1 MSSDLKKIL
10 KKMMPALLIS
20 AVGLIY
26 FYYLPTSYDFD
37 GTVFSQT
44 LRNVLIKG
52 GLEEIIQAHHPLY
65 YPLAFFIYKAL
76 QITTGYNVLE
86 YFHLQ
91 LFSLFFGLF
100 TLVYCYKI
108 VKKTVEP
115 VAFQYIG
122 IILIA
127 FSYGF
132 WYYSVEAEVH
142 IAGLFFVTAGFY
154 YTFFKYDTPLKLHQV
169 VLSALCFSLAA
180 GFHLTNGLIAVS
192 VCLIFL
198 IEKKTFVRIFQ
209 FLVFYF
215 LFFFIIVSIFFIF
228 HNTNPVDLFKNQ
240 LFGKDLLSGYYM
252 NYWSDF
258 SLSTLWQS
266 LKAVAGGILSRSTEV
281 TSILSILFFLV
292 ALVIIATAWFK
303 RRGEKIYYRLFLW
316 LLPYFLFFS
325 FWDTKKIEFKLNII
339 LPIVILFIVSIARLV
354 RGKLTCA
361 LFLILMSIVPVLN
374 VRFVIS
380 PASDIQ
386 RNRKY
391 LVARAVEE
399 TTSPDSI
406 IVIAGVGSVVSK
418 FNKIYL
424 PYFAHRKVYILDWVL
439 GRGTS
444 FAEIYSQIRRQ
455 RIRGTPILFFSEVT
469 YLSKSLNTLLEN
481 HGTQEEVYFNFLKK
495 LNFKENIPLIDG
507 YFLKP
512 VE

>member
-1 MSSDLKKIL
+1 MSSDLSKVL

-20 AVGLIY
+20 SIGLIY

-44 LRNVLIKG
+44 LRDVLIKG
-52 GLEEIIQAHHPLY
+52 GLGEVIQAHHPLY

-76 QITTGYNVLE
+76 QITAGYNVLE

-91 LFSLFFGLF
+91 MFSFFFGLL
-100 TLVYCYKI
+100 TLVFCYKI
-108 VKKTVEP
+108 VRKAVEP
-115 VAFQYIG
+115 VVFQYMG

-142 IAGLFFVTAGFY
+142 IAALFFVTAGFY
-154 YTFFKYDTPLKLHQV
+154 YTFFKFDTPLKLHQV

-198 IEKKTFVRIFQ
+198 IEKRTFIRIFQ
-209 FLVFYF
+209 FLSFYF
-215 LFFFIIVSIFFIF
+215 LFFFTIASIFFIF
-228 HNTNPVDLFKNQ
+228 HKANPVDLFKNQ
-240 LFGKDLLSGYYM
+240 LFGKDLLTGYYM
-252 NYWSDF
+252 NYWNDF
-258 SLSTLWQS
+258 SLTTLWQS
-266 LKAVAGGILSRSTEV
+266 LKAVAGGILSRSTEI
-281 TSILSILFFLV
+281 TSILSILFFLT
-292 ALVIIATAWFK
+292 ALIIIATAWFK

-339 LPIVILFIVSIARLV
+339 LPIIILFIVSIARLI
-354 RGKLTCA
+354 RGKITCVLT
-361 LFLILMSIVPVLN
+361 LILMCIVPVLN

-380 PASDIQ
+380 TASDIQ
-386 RNRKY
+386 KNRKY
-391 LVARAVEE
+391 LVARKVGEAAP
-399 TTSPDSI
+399 PDSI

-439 GRGTS
+439 GRKIS
-444 FAEIYSQIRRQ
+444 FADIYSQIRFQ
-455 RIRGTPILFFSEVT
+455 RYRGTPILFFSEVT
-469 YLSKSLNTLLEN
+469 YLSKSLKALLEN
-481 HGTQEEVYFNFLKK
+481 HGIQEETYFNFLKK

>member
-1 MSSDLKKIL
+1 MSSDLSKVL

-20 AVGLIY
+20 SIGLIY

-52 GLEEIIQAHHPLY
+52 GLGEVIQAHHPLY

-76 QITTGYNVLE
+76 QITAGYNVLE

-100 TLVYCYKI
+100 TLIYCYKI
-108 VKKTVEP
+108 VKKAVEP
-115 VAFQYIG
+115 AAFQYFG

-142 IAGLFFVTAGFY
+142 IAALFFVTAGFY
-154 YTFFKYDTPLKLHQV
+154 YTFFKYDTPLKFHQV

-192 VCLIFL
+192 VCLIFI
-198 IEKKTFVRIFQ
+198 IEKRTFARIFQ
-209 FLVFYF
+209 FLSFYF
-215 LFFFIIVSIFFIF
+215 LFFFTITSIFFIF
-228 HNTNPVDLFKNQ
+228 HKANPVDLFKNQ
-240 LFGKDLLSGYYM
+240 LFGKDLLTGYYM

-258 SLSTLWQS
+258 SLTTLWQS
-266 LKAVAGGILSRSTEV
+266 LKAVAGGILCPATKL
-281 TSILSILFFLV
+281 TSILSIIFFFSLLV
-292 ALVIIATAWFK
+292 VIFTAWFK

-325 FWDTKKIEFKLNII
+325 LWDTKKIEFKLNIV
-339 LPIVILFIVSIARLV
+339 LPVIILFIVSIARLS
-354 RGKLTCA
+354 RGKLTCV
-361 LFLILMSIVPVLN
+361 LTLILMSLAPVMN
-374 VRFVIS
+374 YRFVIS
-380 PASDIQ
+380 AASDVQ
-386 RNRKY
+386 KNRKY
-391 LVARAVEE
+391 LVARTVGQVAQ
-399 TTSPDSI
+399 PDSI
-406 IVIAGVGSVVSK
+406 IVIAGVGSVVSR
-418 FNKIYL
+418 FSKIYL

-439 GRGTS
+439 GRKTP
-444 FAEIYSQIRRQ
+444 FADIYSQIRLQ
-455 RIRGTPILFFSEVT
+455 RSRGTPILFFSEIT
-469 YLSKSLNTLLEN
+469 YLSKTLKALLEN
-481 HGTQEEVYFNFLKK
+481 HGIQTEAYFDFLKK